1 MIEKKVKSGVSIIG
15 GADGPTS
22 IFIAGRTQKSPLKVK
37 MQNAICKH
45 KRKRAEKK
53 IVAGAHTL
61 NELVQYAM
69 NKYDLIEINVAER
82 KYIVQRINLKE
93 KLILQHKPE
102 VLGEMKDIPKPDISN
117 EESVRQYLDKIK
129 ARSEMIT
136 EMIAEM
142 PDDII
147 PMNFHLYEIRIGD
160 DVLEMEI
167 DYIWNI
173 FGISYSGNR
182 KAMKQFE
189 KISRDLYL
197 YYGVSEDDIKKRTER
212 YSSLVAALSS

>member
-1 MIEKKVKSGVSIIG
+1 MIEKSKSEVSIIG

-22 IFIAGRTQKSPLKVK
+22 IFIAGKTQKRSLKVK
-37 MQNAICKH
+37 MQNAIYKH
-45 KRKRAEKK
+45 KLKRAEKK

-61 NELVQYAM
+61 NELVQYAT
-69 NKYDLIEINVAER
+69 NKYDVVEINVAER

-93 KLILQHKPE
+93 SLILQHKQE
-102 VLGEMKDIPKPDISN
+102 VLGEMKDIPTPDISN

-129 ARSEMIT
+129 ARSEMI
-136 EMIAEM
+136 AEM

-147 PMNFHLYEIRIGD
+147 PMDFHLYEIRIGD

-173 FGISYSGNR
+173 FGISYSGDR

-189 KISRDLYL
+189 KISRDLYI

>member
-1 MIEKKVKSGVSIIG
+1 MIEKSKSGVSIIG

-22 IFIAGRTQKSPLKVK
+22 IFIAGRTQKRPLKVK

-93 KLILQHKPE
+93 SLILQHKPE

-117 EESVRQYLDKIK
+117 EESVRQYLNKIK
-129 ARSEMIT
+129 ARG

-142 PDDII
+142 SDDII

>member
-1 MIEKKVKSGVSIIG
+1 MLSTNINTKEQ
-15 GADGPTS
+15 
-22 IFIAGRTQKSPLKVK
+22 R
-37 MQNAICKH
+37 
-45 KRKRAEKK
+45 KK

-61 NELVQYAM
+61 NELVKYAL
-69 NKYDLIEINVAER
+69 NKYDLVEINVAER
-82 KYIVQRINLKE
+82 KCIEQRINLRE
-93 KLILQHKPE
+93 SLILQHKPE

-129 ARSEMIT
+129 ARG

-142 PDDII
+142 SDDII

-182 KAMKQFE
+182 KVMLGFKIKCE
-189 KISRDLYL
+189 KS
-197 YYGVSEDDIKKRTER
+197 
-212 YSSLVAALSS
+212 

>member
-1 MIEKKVKSGVSIIG
+1 MIEKSKSGVSIIG

-22 IFIAGRTQKSPLKVK
+22 IFIAGKTQKKSLKVK
-37 MQNAICKH
+37 IRNAIYKY

-93 KLILQHKPE
+93 SLILQHKPE
-102 VLGEMKDIPKPDISN
+102 VLGEMKDIPKLDISN
-117 EESVRQYLDKIK
+117 EESVRKYMDKIK
-129 ARSEMIT
+129 ARS

-173 FGISYSGNR
+173 FGISYSGDR
-182 KAMKQFE
+182 KVIKQFE
-189 KISRDLYL
+189 KISKDLYI
-197 YYGVSEDDIKKRTER
+197 YYGVSEDDIKKKTKR
-212 YSSLVAALSS
+212 YLSLIAELSS